1 MQATPGASLTPDGD
15 VPGPAPAGSS
25 PSSAPGRT
33 LLLFA
38 VVAAV
43 VWSLDVVTKVWAVE
57 KLTDRSPVDLI
68 PGVLDLTLV
77 RNPGAAFSVGTGF
90 TSVLTVLALCIV
102 AVVLRL
108 SLRLRSRLWALA
120 LGLLLGG
127 ALGNLTDR
135 MLRSPG
141 PFRGYVVDFLRLPNW
156 PVFNLADSAI
166 VLAAALIALQSLRGI
181 ALDGARLSDDET
193 PDAGAGA
200 DAGPDAGTDAGA
212 DVARDD

>member
-1 MQATPGASLTPDGD
+1 M
-15 VPGPAPAGSS
+15 
-25 PSSAPGRT
+25 
-33 LLLFA
+33 LLFA
-38 VVAAV
+38 IVAAV
-43 VWSLDVVTKVWAVE
+43 VWSLDVVTKIWAVE
-57 KLTDRSPVDLI
+57 KLADRPPVDLI

-102 AVVLRL
+102 AFVLRL

-166 VLAAALIALQSLRGI
+166 VLAAALIAMQSLRGI
-181 ALDGARLSDDET
+181 AVDGVKLSDDEPT
-193 PDAGAGA
+193 GAGTG
-200 DAGPDAGTDAGA
+200 AG
-212 DVARDD
+212 VRDD